1 MKIDLTKWISYR
13 YKRYAVFMFFTLL
26 ALIVPFLNVDGVHL
40 ILLSFDKFEFHILF
54 TKFDMQELYVLPFI
68 IMIVAVGLFFMTALG
83 GRVWCG
89 WMCPHT
95 IFRVIYRDLIQTK
108 LLKIRKRI
116 SNKQEELKGQYFK
129 RFIAVAIWI
138 FLSIIASMNFLWYF
152 VAPEDFFVYMQ
163 NPSEHFLLI
172 SIIVGITVF
181 LLYDIVKLQENYCIY
196 VCPYARIQSIMY
208 DAETVQTVYNNE
220 RGGQIYEHEKK
231 LYSKKK
237 ELLSVNPNA
246 ECTLCNA
253 CVAVCPTHIDIKK
266 GMQLECIN
274 CLECA
279 DACTKVQGAL
289 GRESL
294 ITWTNQEA
302 LNEKRKP
309 KYFRTRIII
318 YAVILVVLTTLLLYM
333 GSTKEYMLLN
343 INRTTQLYKVRDD
356 KSVENTYVMLFQN
369 TDSKD
374 HRYYFKV
381 KGNNKIEIKRPLK
394 DFMVKAGQKSK
405 KIVILKTKDILVKDN
420 TKDTSVSI
428 EIQAY
433 ALDDKDKINVTRKT
447 SFIYPKYDRVQQ

>member
-1 MKIDLTKWISYR
+1 MKKDLKNWIPYR
-13 YKRYAVFMFFTLL
+13 YKRYVVFVFFTFLS
-26 ALIVPFLNVDGVHL
+26 LIIPFLNIDGAHL

-68 IMIVAVGLFFMTALG
+68 IMIVAVGLFFITALG

-89 WMCPHT
+89 WLCPHT

-108 LLKIRKRI
+108 LLKIRKKI
-116 SNKQEELKGQYFK
+116 SNKQEEITGQYFK
-129 RFIAVAIWI
+129 RTIAVIIWTLLSTLAAMNFMWYFVPPEDFFKYMANPSEHI
-138 FLSIIASMNFLWYF
+138 LMISIIASIVAFL
-152 VAPEDFFVYMQ
+152 V
-163 NPSEHFLLI
+163 
-172 SIIVGITVF
+172 
-181 LLYDIVKLQENYCIY
+181 YDIVRLQENYCIY

-208 DAETVQTVYNNE
+208 DAETIQTVYNNE

-231 LYSKKK
+231 LYDKKK
-237 ELLSVNPNA
+237 ELLNVEPNA
-246 ECTLCNA
+246 DCTLCDA

-289 GRESL
+289 GRDSL

-302 LNEKRKP
+302 LDEKRKP
-309 KYFRTRIII
+309 KYFRTRILI
-318 YAVILVVLTTLLLYM
+318 YGAFLTALLGMLLYL

-343 INRTTQLYKVRDD
+343 INRTTQLYKVKDD

-374 HRYYFKV
+374 HRYFFKV
-381 KGNNKIEIKRPLK
+381 LQNDKISIKRPTK

-405 KIVILKTKDILVKDN
+405 KIVILSTDDVLAKDT
-420 TKDTSVSI
+420 TKDTPIAIKI
-428 EIQAY
+428 EAY
-433 ALDDKDKINVTRKT
+433 AIDDEKIKVQRDTT
-447 SFIYPKYDRVQQ
+447 FIYPKYDRVEK